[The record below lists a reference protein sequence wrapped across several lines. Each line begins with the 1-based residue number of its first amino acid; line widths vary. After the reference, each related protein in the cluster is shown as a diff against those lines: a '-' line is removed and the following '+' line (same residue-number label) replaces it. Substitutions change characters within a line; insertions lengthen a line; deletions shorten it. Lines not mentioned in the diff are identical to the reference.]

1 MQYFRIPR
9 RKSFA
14 VFRLKS
20 LSIVSYVSDIFL
32 APLKFL
38 TFFHSFDG
46 ENYAN
51 VASTRYSH
59 VQTLGLAI
67 YQGQPLTTGAYHERS
82 VKTEIMNLS
91 TGQWEGGSDYPFQ
104 EL

>member
-1 MQYFRIPR
+1 M
-9 RKSFA
+9 
-14 VFRLKS
+14 
-20 LSIVSYVSDIFL
+20 IFL
-32 APLKFL
+32 SSTEISDF
-38 TFFHSFDG
+38 FFHSFDG